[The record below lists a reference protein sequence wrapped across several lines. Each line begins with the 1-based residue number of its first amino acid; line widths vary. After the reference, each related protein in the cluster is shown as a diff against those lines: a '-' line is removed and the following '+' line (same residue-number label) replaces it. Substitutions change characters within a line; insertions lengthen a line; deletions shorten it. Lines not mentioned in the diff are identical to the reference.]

1 MKQCPQCRT
10 TYTDDT
16 LRFCLSDGSVLTSM
30 PGGAEAETVV
40 SFNPAKPVVIDIPQN
55 QPTFAPPASYQ
66 PPPTR
71 EKRGISPLL
80 VGAIVALL
88 VLVIAALGGVILY
101 QVYSGKDAQT
111 NLGVNSPTATPT
123 ATKSPAATPGKTPAN
138 TNQWNGTKPANA
150 APTTT
155 PDRPEDIG
163 TLVTVHSP
171 GDGYLV
177 LRSQPN
183 SSSTEITRIPH
194 GTDIYLKS
202 CGEYTTT
209 KLGNYGRWCT
219 TAYNGF
225 SGWVFDAF
233 VKY

>member
-16 LRFCLSDGSVLTSM
+16 LRFCLSDGTPLTSLNA
-30 PGGAEAETVV
+30 GEAETVV
-40 SFNPAKPVVIDIPQN
+40 SYNPADPVVIDIPQE
-55 QPTFAPPASYQ
+55 QRSV
-66 PPPTR
+66 PPPHGYQSPPSQ
-71 EKRGISPLL
+71 EKRGVSPLL
-80 VGAIVALL
+80 VGAVVALL

-101 QVYSGKDAQT
+101 QVYLGRDAQT
-111 NLGVNSPTATPT
+111 NMAANTPTATPVPSKT
-123 ATKSPAATPGKTPAN
+123 PAASPTKTPAN
-138 TNQWNGTKPANA
+138 GQWNTNKPT
-150 APTTT
+150 PTPSGT
-155 PDRPEDIG
+155 PDRPEDVG

-202 CGEYTTT
+202 CGDTATT
-209 KLGNYGRWCT
+209 KSGNHGRWCT
-219 TAYNGF
+219 TNYNGY
-225 SGWVFDAF
+225 SGWVFDGF
-233 VKY
+233 VRY